1 MLIPED
7 EIFERVQQGDTEA
20 FSLLVSLHQT
30 RVFNLCYRML
40 GDFHLAEDAA
50 QEVFWRAYQGFR
62 RYDRNR
68 SFLTWLLSI
77 AAHYCID
84 QLRKRRTPLTHI
96 EDWME
101 EMLPTPEAPPEAS
114 YAVVEEQHQV
124 QKLLMQ
130 LEANERAILVLRY
143 WYDMN
148 ETEIAETLS
157 LSTSA
162 VKSRLYRARQKMAR
176 LWWESQSPDTHK
188 EEVHEAPAF

>member
-1 MLIPED
+1 MPED
-7 EIFERVQQGDTEA
+7 ECLERAQQGDTEA
-20 FSLLVSLHQT
+20 FSFLVSAYQT

-50 QEVFWRAYQGFR
+50 QEVFWRAYQGLHRF
-62 RYDRNR
+62 DRGR

-84 QLRKRRTPLTHI
+84 QLRKRKTPITNI
-96 EDWME
+96 DDWME
-101 EMLPTPEAPPEAS
+101 EMLSAPEASPEAS
-114 YAVVEEQHQV
+114 YAAVEEQRQV
-124 QKLLMQ
+124 QNLLMR

-143 WYDMN
+143 WYEMS
-148 ETEIAETLS
+148 ETEIAEMFS
-157 LSTSA
+157 LSASA

-176 LWWESQSPDTHK
+176 LWRESQSLNAHKK